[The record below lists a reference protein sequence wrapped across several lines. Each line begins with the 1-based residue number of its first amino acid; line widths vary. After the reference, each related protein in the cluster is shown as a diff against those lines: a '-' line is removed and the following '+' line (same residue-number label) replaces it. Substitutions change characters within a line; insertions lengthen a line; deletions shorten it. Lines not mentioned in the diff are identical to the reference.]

1 MHFAARFNKKTYA
14 EFASDYRVL
23 VESNAACAE
32 HFDLDAVMLVS
43 DPYRETS
50 AFGAKVEFPADSVPI
65 CREKIVRTADD
76 VRALKNPDVH
86 DAKRTLDRIL
96 GAAYCRE
103 VLGDEIPVI
112 GWIEGPLAEACDL
125 AGVNEILLA
134 LALEPDF
141 VRLLMDK
148 CLITAKKFA
157 RAQIEAGCTV
167 MAVGDAICS
176 QISLSMYESLVLPLH
191 QRLFRFIHSLGT
203 PVKLHICGNITHL
216 LPALAQ
222 TGADIIDLDWMVDM
236 DGAHAVL
243 GDRIV
248 LSGNLNPV
256 SVIQDYPA
264 ERLAE
269 ITKEL
274 VSSET
279 GKPFILS
286 GGCEITVNTPVANL
300 MAMREAAR

>member
-1 MHFAARFNKKTYA
+1 
-14 EFASDYRVL
+14 
-23 VESNAACAE
+23 
-32 HFDLDAVMLVS
+32 
-43 DPYRETS
+43 
-50 AFGAKVEFPADSVPI
+50 
-65 CREKIVRTADD
+65 
-76 VRALKNPDVH
+76 
-86 DAKRTLDRIL
+86 
-96 GAAYCRE
+96 
-103 VLGDEIPVI
+103 
-112 GWIEGPLAEACDL
+112 
-125 AGVNEILLA
+125 
-134 LALEPDF
+134 
-141 VRLLMDK
+141 
-148 CLITAKKFA
+148 
-157 RAQIEAGCTV
+157 
-167 MAVGDAICS
+167 
-176 QISLSMYESLVLPLH
+176 
-191 QRLFRFIHSLGT
+191 
-203 PVKLHICGNITHL
+203 
-216 LPALAQ
+216 
-222 TGADIIDLDWMVDM
+222 MVDM